1 MPNSSR
7 VFQIF
12 IFFLFTFFQIS
23 IQNMLSLAASPEDY
37 EVIVHKLSNSYL
49 CRMVKQTQDLPTA
62 AVFRQGLSLA
72 SGNQQTHWQCAR
84 THQRAAKH
92 PSSGRCQACRQ
103 GHPWSPSHSKSSL
116 LTVNNVLLFINDY
129 FSGRL

>member
-12 IFFLFTFFQIS
+12 IFLIFTFFQIP
-23 IQNMLSLAASPEDY
+23 IQNMLSLAASPEDC

-62 AVFRQGLSLA
+62 AVLRRGLSLA
-72 SGNQQTHWQCAR
+72 GGNQQTHSGG
-84 THQRAAKH
+84 AAEL
-92 PSSGRCQACRQ
+92 PSSGGCQACR
-103 GHPWSPSHSKSSL
+103 
-116 LTVNNVLLFINDY
+116 
-129 FSGRL
+129 